1 MHVVLR
7 PHTEIESFLAEDPL
21 TNLFPLYVCAQRPDG
36 SSPAVIEGG
45 RMRGAVVTGAL
56 FGINPAGAAWLA
68 ADGLEAAEALLAYT
82 AAHGRPRGLQ
92 LAWELTPAAK
102 ACPGYRVSRD
112 LYLARNT
119 GTVADAPAPHGTF
132 VHIDAQSLAGLA
144 VPPDVGASIG
154 NLATLPSDAPFWGLA
169 VSGRVVAICE
179 TMVRYGSVVTVQ
191 QVYTATD
198 ERRQNHARS
207 LITQLL
213 GHPAVAGTTLTW
225 LVEEKN
231 RPSVALAQGLGFVEQ
246 RQLGC
251 LEPV

>member
-1 MHVVLR
+1 
-7 PHTEIESFLAEDPL
+7 
-21 TNLFPLYVCAQRPDG
+21 
-36 SSPAVIEGG
+36 
-45 RMRGAVVTGAL
+45 
-56 FGINPAGAAWLA
+56 
-68 ADGLEAAEALLAYT
+68 
-82 AAHGRPRGLQ
+82 

-213 GHPAVAGTTLTW
+213 GHPAVAGTPRWRVPRSPGSSRRRTA
-225 LVEEKN
+225 
-231 RPSVALAQGLGFVEQ
+231 RPSPLPRASASSSSGSSAAWSPSEDHLRWARHGPG
-246 RQLGC
+246 
-251 LEPV
+251 